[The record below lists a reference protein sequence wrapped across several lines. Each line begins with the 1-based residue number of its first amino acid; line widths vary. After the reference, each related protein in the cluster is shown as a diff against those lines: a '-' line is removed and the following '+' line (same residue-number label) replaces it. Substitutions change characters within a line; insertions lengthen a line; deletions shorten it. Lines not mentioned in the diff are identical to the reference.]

1 MTTTEYSG
9 AVAKLL
15 TIGVP
20 ENTHLADKWPNYP
33 QDYGLTEA
41 DIPELIR
48 LATDKDLYFAE
59 TEEEYPEDY
68 QWGTIHAIRALGQL
82 KAVQAVTEFIEVLK
96 WEDDY
101 ILETVPSAFGLIG
114 QPAIAPLAK
123 VIRDWGSKEYD
134 YSAAQKVDALEKI
147 AINHPETRDEVIEI
161 LLDRLNTPEKN
172 DDSLN
177 GFLISSLTNLKAE
190 KALPAIEKAFQ
201 QDLVDTII
209 LRWHTVQYEF
219 GLITKEE
226 HDQTEKDFRAAQ
238 RAMFNA
244 ERGAATTSDYD
255 HAPFRGNNLNP
266 SGKKQKEKTKAKRK
280 MAKASQK
287 KNRKR
292 K

>member
-1 MTTTEYSG
+1 VTTREYSG

-20 ENTHLADKWPNYP
+20 TSTYDAAKWPNLP
-33 QDYGLTEA
+33 QEYGLTEA
-41 DIPELIR
+41 DISELIR
-48 LATDKDLYFAE
+48 LATDKDLFYAE

-68 QWGTIHAIRALGQL
+68 QWGAINAIQALGQL
-82 KAVQAVTEFIEVLK
+82 KAAQAVAPFMEILK

-101 ILETVPSAFGLIG
+101 TLETLPPAFGLIG
-114 QPAIAPLAK
+114 QPAIAPLA
-123 VIRDWGSKEYD
+123 RALREWYSKKYD
-134 YSAAQKVDALEKI
+134 STAATTVDALEKI
-147 AINHPETRDEVIEI
+147 ATNYPETRDEVIEV

-177 GFLISSLTNLKAE
+177 GFLIASLTDLKAE
-190 KALPAIEKAFQ
+190 KALPAIERAFK
-201 QDLVDTII
+201 QDLVATMI
-209 LRWHTVQYEF
+209 LRWHSVQYEF
-219 GLITKEE
+219 GLISKEE
-226 HDQTEKDFRAAQ
+226 HDKTEEEFRAAQ

-244 ERGAATTSDYD
+244 EREPATATDNDYD
-255 HAPFRGNNLNP
+255 PFRGSNLNP
-266 SGKKQKEKTKAKRK
+266 SGKKQKEKAKAKRK